1 MNKTGRGG
9 RRAGSGRRKGTPN
22 RVGQDLRTLA
32 QPYTRE
38 ALMTLVAIMK
48 DDKAP
53 PQARAMAADKILDR
67 GWGKASQTIVGDAES
82 PLQLATKI
90 EIVVVDPKADR

>member
-1 MNKTGRGG
+1 
-9 RRAGSGRRKGTPN
+9 
-22 RVGQDLRTLA
+22 
-32 QPYTRE
+32 
-38 ALMTLVAIMK
+38 MTLVAIMK

-67 GWGKASQTIVGDAES
+67 GWGKASQTIVGDPEN

-90 EIVVVDPKADR
+90 EIVVVDPKARHDSQN